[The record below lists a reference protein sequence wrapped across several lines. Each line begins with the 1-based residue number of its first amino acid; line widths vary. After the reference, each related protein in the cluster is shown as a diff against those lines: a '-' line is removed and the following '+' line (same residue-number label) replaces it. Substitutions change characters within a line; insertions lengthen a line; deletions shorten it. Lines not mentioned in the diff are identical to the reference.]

1 MGEKRT
7 GILSKGEIIDDTYEV
22 QFFIGE
28 GAFGEVYRVHHKYLG
43 TQVLKVLKE
52 SYAETTDLEIIT
64 REAKILSTITHPNI
78 VRVFETNRFEKNNK
92 YYYYMTMGFVSGE
105 PLAHLLQ
112 RKPKLPLP
120 IALSIAKDFL
130 SGLQTAHD
138 QDPPIIHRDIS
149 ADNILLSYD
158 KEKPVAL
165 LSDFGLAQ
173 SIDQLSQIPGAG
185 GKYPYL
191 AQECFWNV
199 YLKASDVFAA
209 GIVLYNMVAGMHPWE
224 YNFEE
229 MNDDH
234 DKISTMILSARK
246 KPPCKPSDYADDCS
260 EHLDN
265 VILKAI
271 SLDIENRFKTASE
284 FLAALTSGTHI
295 SSSVTTSTD
304 EQPSEKHSPARIVG
318 KGFDEIAG
326 MQEIKDTLYHDVI
339 APLNDRELYEQY
351 KVTIPNGMLLYGPP
365 GCGKT
370 FISQKFS
377 EEVGYNYVE
386 VRPSDLASTYI
397 HGTQQKIGKL
407 FRDARKKAPTIIFI
421 DEIDALIPSR
431 EGKIDQGYASEVNEF
446 LAQMTECNKDGIFLI
461 IATNR
466 PEKIDPALLRTGRI
480 DKVIYVGLPD
490 YEARKKMFQLFLK
503 DRPAE
508 SSIDIE
514 KLVKLTEGY
523 VSSDIKFMVNEAA
536 RNALMDRTNITQN
549 HLEKVIKATKPS
561 ISQEELNRYEVFK
574 NKRHFV

>member
-1 MGEKRT
+1 MARKKT
-7 GILSKGEIIDDTYEV
+7 GILSKDEIVDNTYEV

-28 GAFGEVYRVHHKYLG
+28 GAFGEVYRVHHRYLG
-43 TQVLKVLKE
+43 TQVLKVFKE
-52 SYAETTDLEIIT
+52 SYVETTDLEVIT
-64 REAKILSTITHPNI
+64 KEAKILSTITHPNI

-92 YYYYMTMGFVSGE
+92 SYYYMTMGFVSGE
-105 PLAHLLQ
+105 PLSRLLQ
-112 RKPKLPLP
+112 RKPRLPLP

-130 SGLQTAHD
+130 AGLQAAHD

-185 GKYPYL
+185 GKYPYF

-199 YLKASDVFAA
+199 HLRASDVFAG
-209 GIVLYNMVAGMHPWE
+209 GIVLYRMVTGRHPWE
-224 YNFEE
+224 YNFEN
-229 MNDDH
+229 MNDDF

-246 KPPCKPSDYADDCS
+246 KPPCKPSYHADDCS

-284 FLAALTSGTHI
+284 FLTALKSDTQI
-295 SSSVTTSTD
+295 SFSITTSTD
-304 EQPSEKHSPARIVG
+304 EQPSEKHSPTRIIG

-370 FISQKFS
+370 FIAQKFS
-377 EEVGYNYVE
+377 KEVGYNYVE

-397 HGTQQKIGKL
+397 HGVQQKIGKL
-407 FRDARKKAPTIIFI
+407 FRDARKNAPTIIFI

-431 EGKIDQGYASEVNEF
+431 EGNIDQGYASEVNEF
-446 LAQMTECNKDGIFLI
+446 LSQLTECNKDGIFLI
-461 IATNR
+461 VATNR

-480 DKVIYVGLPD
+480 DKVVYVGLPD
-490 YEARKKMFQLFLK
+490 YEARKEMYHLFLK
-503 DRPAE
+503 DRPTEA
-508 SSIDIE
+508 SIDIE
-514 KLVKLTEGY
+514 ELSKLSEGY
-523 VSSDIKFMVNEAA
+523 VSSDITFMVNEAA

-549 HLEKVIKATKPS
+549 HLKKVIKATKPS
-561 ISQEELNRYEVFK
+561 VSQHELERYEAFRD
-574 NKRHFV
+574 KRHFI

>member
-1 MGEKRT
+1 MTRKKT
-7 GILSKGEIIDDTYEV
+7 GILSKGEIVDDTYEV

-28 GAFGEVYRVHHKYLG
+28 GAFGEVYRVHHRYLG
-43 TQVLKVLKE
+43 TQVLKVFKE
-52 SYAETTDLEIIT
+52 TYVETTDLKIIT
-64 REAKILSTITHPNI
+64 REAKILSEITHPNI
-78 VRVFETNRFEKNNK
+78 VRVFETNRFEKNSKN
-92 YYYYMTMGFVSGE
+92 YYYMTMGFVSGE
-105 PLAHLLQ
+105 PLSRLLQ
-112 RKPKLPLP
+112 RKPRLPLP

-130 SGLQTAHD
+130 SGLQAAHD

-149 ADNILLSYD
+149 TDNILLSYD

-173 SIDQLSQIPGAG
+173 SIDQLSEISGAG

-191 AQECFWNV
+191 AQECFWDV
-199 YLKASDVFAA
+199 YLRASDVFSA
-209 GIVLYNMVAGMHPWE
+209 GIVLYCMVTGRHPWE
-224 YNFEE
+224 YNFEN
-229 MNDDH
+229 MNDDF

-246 KPPCKPSDYADDCS
+246 KPPCKPSYYVDDCN

-284 FLAALTSGTHI
+284 FLSALTSDTQI
-295 SSSVTTSTD
+295 SSSITTSTD
-304 EQPSEKHSPARIVG
+304 EQPSEKHPPARIVG

-351 KVTIPNGMLLYGPP
+351 KVTMPNGMLLYGPP

-386 VRPSDLASTYI
+386 VKLSDLASTYI

-431 EGKIDQGYASEVNEF
+431 EGSIDQGYASEVNEF
-446 LAQMTECNKDGIFLI
+446 LSQMTECNKDGIFLVV
-461 IATNR
+461 ATNR

-480 DKVIYVGLPD
+480 DKVVYVGLPD
-490 YEARKKMFQLFLK
+490 YEARKEMFHLFLR
-503 DRPAE
+503 DRPTE
-508 SSIDIE
+508 SSIE
-514 KLVKLTEGY
+514 TEELSKLTEGY
-523 VSSDIKFMVNEAA
+523 VSSDITFMVNEAA
-536 RNALMDRTNITQN
+536 RNALMDRANITQN
-549 HLEKVIKATKPS
+549 HLKEVIKATKPS
-561 ISQEELNRYEVFK
+561 VSQKELDRYKEFK
-574 NKRHFV
+574 DKRHFI